1 MVHSFGRRFL
11 SSFAPPRYLVPPLAG
26 LDLSSSGIKVVRLAK
41 GDYGLTLAGHSETP
55 LPPGAFVNGE
65 IVDRIAVVNGLKASA
80 AAAHV
85 KAVNAA
91 LSEST
96 SYIFETAVTG
106 ATKEQQHLNV
116 EQRLEELVPLP
127 PSMTAFDF
135 VDVGK
140 TDQNETRVVGTG
152 FAQRVVDDILSLYD
166 EASITVRALEAEN
179 FAVARA
185 LLPLNDEST
194 VLIIDLGKTTTKI
207 SIVSRC
213 VPRFTTTV
221 GFGGHAL
228 TIAVQK
234 YFGVTENEARK
245 VKVERG
251 IVPMPGNEE
260 YIAAMLS
267 TVSAI
272 RDEISNRLNYWQ
284 SKVTPGGV
292 YEPISHA
299 ILAGGNASIRGLQ
312 EYLENELRVPVIAG
326 DVFTNFAPRDKWL
339 PPIDHSASLAY
350 ATAIGLALYDT

>member
-1 MVHSFGRRFL
+1 MLHSLGQRLL
-11 SSFAPPRYLVPPLAG
+11 SSFAPPRYLAPPLAG
-26 LDLSSSGIKVVRLAK
+26 IDLSSSGIKTVRLAK
-41 GDYGLTLAGHSETP
+41 GEYGLTLVGHAETS

-65 IVDRIAVVNGLKASA
+65 VVDRAVVVNGLKTSVATA
-80 AAAHV
+80 QV
-85 KAVNAA
+85 KTVNVA
-91 LSEST
+91 LSESA
-96 SYIFETAVTG
+96 SYIFETEVSG
-106 ATKEQQHLNV
+106 GTKDQQYINV

-140 TDQNETRVVGTG
+140 TDKNETRVVGTG
-152 FAQRVVDDILSLYD
+152 FAQRVVDDVLSLFD

-185 LLPLNDEST
+185 LLPFNDEST

-207 SIVSRC
+207 SIVSKR
-213 VPRFTTTV
+213 VPRFTTTI
-221 GFGGHAL
+221 GIGGHAL
-228 TIAVQK
+228 TVAVQK
-234 YFGVTENEARK
+234 YFGVTETEAKK

-251 IVPMPGNEE
+251 IVPMLGNEE

-272 RDEISNRLNYWQ
+272 RDEISNRLDYWQ
-284 SKVTPGGV
+284 SKVTPGGA
-292 YEPISHA
+292 YEPVSRA

-312 EYLENELRVPVIAG
+312 EYLENELHVPVVAG

-339 PPIDHSASLAY
+339 PPIDHSESLAY